1 MYESEIMKYL
11 ILLLYVPS
19 MKYRKKNY
27 LKYNK
32 YGNEGGITDGLF
44 CFWVNIGKVELAKE
58 ETQTQIFEWML

>member
-1 MYESEIMKYL
+1 MKYG
-11 ILLLYVPS
+11 
-19 MKYRKKNY
+19 KKNY

-44 CFWVNIGKVELAKE
+44 CFWVNIGKVEIAKE